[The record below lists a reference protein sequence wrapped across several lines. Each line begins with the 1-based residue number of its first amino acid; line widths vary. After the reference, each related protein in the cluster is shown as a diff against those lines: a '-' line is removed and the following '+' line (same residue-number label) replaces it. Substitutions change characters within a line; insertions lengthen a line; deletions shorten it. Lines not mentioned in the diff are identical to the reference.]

1 MIEIVLVD
9 TNIFIEIFRNQ
20 DKILQ
25 ALIDGFDETCVNTI
39 IYLELV
45 RGEPNKKRY
54 AEMEKYLSRYK
65 LLHLTPAICQ
75 TSLELMRQ
83 FKLSDGLD
91 FPDALIAATCLEHD
105 SFLFTKNQ
113 KHFRFIPNLKI
124 I

>member
-1 MIEIVLVD
+1 MIEIVLID
-9 TNIFIEIFRNQ
+9 TNIFIEIFRNR

-25 ALIDGFDETCVNTI
+25 ALIDNFDEACVNTI

-54 AEMEKYLSRYK
+54 AEMENYLSQYR

-83 FKLSDGLD
+83 FAPFARLGFSRRSDCRNLS
-91 FPDALIAATCLEHD
+91 
-105 SFLFTKNQ
+105 
-113 KHFRFIPNLKI
+113 
-124 I
+124 

>member
-1 MIEIVLVD
+1 MVLVD
-9 TNIFIEIFRNQ
+9 TNIFVEIFRNK
-20 DKILQ
+20 DAVLQ
-25 ALIDGFDETCVNTI
+25 SIIDGFEETCVNTV

-54 AEMEKYLSRYK
+54 AAMENYLSKYK

-75 TSLELMRQ
+75 SSLELMRQ
-83 FKLSDGLD
+83 FRFSHGFD

-105 SFLFTKNQ
+105 LFLYTKNR
-113 KHFRFIPNLKI
+113 KHFDFIPDLKI